1 MENAKINKFKCDIL
15 SDFLTMCPK
24 SKQMAPSECFWLTIF
39 PSLVENILDFNY
51 CPSSS
56 YSIDGFSKEYFV
68 FAESWNQSWQDFR
81 LWKSLKIMPGGI
93 SSFLGDIRHCFD
105 PSQWSWGGGHPD
117 YASSHT
123 HPCLTEKQR
132 SHFCVEGQR
141 FAAAAASLHGRSL
154 TRHFTTRQNT
164 LQITW
169 SQWLKNP
176 IKMCFTLNYRLKK
189 YHFQLF
195 FSKYIWIFTPKII
208 VRLVL
213 KLFLA
218 CQKKK

>member
-1 MENAKINKFKCDIL
+1 MPKFKCDIL
-15 SDFLTMCPK
+15 SDFQTMSPK
-24 SKQMAPSECFWLTIF
+24 SKHCNDGTFRMFLIDHF
-39 PSLVENILDFNY
+39 SLFSKKYPWFFNY

-105 PSQWSWGGGHPD
+105 PSQRSWGGGHPD

-189 YHFQLF
+189 YHF
-195 FSKYIWIFTPKII
+195 TT
-208 VRLVL
+208 
-213 KLFLA
+213 FL
-218 CQKKK
+218 